1 MTLKFDDDKV
11 NQKISDVRAKEEED
25 ALSKQAEA
33 LGLPFVSLFPNMV
46 EGDALRL
53 ITEEKAKHERLIPF
67 KVNGKDVSVAV
78 GDPDTGPVSPSLS
91 ELRNAGY
98 QIEVYVTPQKNL
110 EMCYEAYRGLSF
122 ASATATGSVD
132 ITNAALTEYIS
143 KVKTI
148 IDVKKIL
155 DEITSQKGVRLTQTL
170 EVILAGSIATT
181 ASDIH
186 IEPEE
191 HETRLRYR
199 LDGMLYDVFSFD
211 HKVYNL
217 LLSRIKLL
225 SGLKLNVKTE
235 GQDGRFSIVAGEEE
249 IEVRTSVV
257 PGGYG
262 ESVVMRILNPKAIEV
277 TLDTLGMN
285 DRLLPLIKDLIS
297 KPQGMILT
305 TGPTGS
311 GKTTTLYTCLRTVYT
326 KEIKIITIEDP
337 IEYKLNGI
345 VQTQAAPNKGYSF
358 LEGLRSALRQDPDV
372 IMIGEIRDEE
382 TARVAIDAA
391 LTGHLVFSTLHT
403 NNAAGAFT
411 RLIDLGV
418 NPKVLTSAV
427 MAAMAQRLIRKL
439 CDNCRKK
446 VPIDGKAKELVD
458 KHVENMRK
466 KGPVDYKGEMWLPV
480 GCDQCNGIG
489 YKGRVGVYEA
499 ILSTAEIEN
508 VVRQSPSE
516 REIKRA
522 SEPQGIYSMQ
532 EDGVLKL
539 IKGTTSFEELQ
550 RVIDLT
556 IYDF

>member
-1 MTLKFDDDKV
+1 
-11 NQKISDVRAKEEED
+11 
-25 ALSKQAEA
+25 
-33 LGLPFVSLFPNMV
+33 
-46 EGDALRL
+46 
-53 ITEEKAKHERLIPF
+53 
-67 KVNGKDVSVAV
+67 
-78 GDPDTGPVSPSLS
+78 
-91 ELRNAGY
+91 
-98 QIEVYVTPQKNL
+98 
-110 EMCYEAYRGLSF
+110 
-122 ASATATGSVD
+122 
-132 ITNAALTEYIS
+132 
-143 KVKTI
+143 
-148 IDVKKIL
+148 
-155 DEITSQKGVRLTQTL
+155 TL
-170 EVILAGSIATT
+170 EVILAGAIATL

-199 LDGMLYDVFSFD
+199 LDGMLYDVFTCD

-225 SGLKLNVKTE
+225 SGLKLNAKSE
-235 GQDGRFSIVAGEEE
+235 GQDGRYSIMAGNEE

-262 ESVVMRILNPKAIEV
+262 ESIVMRILNPKAIEV
-277 TLDTLGMN
+277 TLETLGMN
-285 DRLLPLIKDLIS
+285 DRLLPIIQDLIA

-337 IEYKLNGI
+337 IEYKLKGI
-345 VQTQAAPNKGYSF
+345 VQTQADPSKGYSF

-382 TARVAIDAA
+382 TARVAVDAA

-427 MAAMAQRLIRKL
+427 MAAMAQRLVRKL
-439 CDNCRKK
+439 CENCRKK
-446 VPIDGKAKELVD
+446 VPIEGKAKELIEKVLELI
-458 KHVENMRK
+458 KK
-466 KGPVDYKGEMWLPV
+466 KGPVDYTGEMWVPG

-489 YKGRVGVYEA
+489 YRGRIGVYEA
-499 ILSTAEIEN
+499 ILSNAAIET

-516 REIKRA
+516 REIKKVA
-522 SEPQGIYSMQ
+522 ESQDIYTMQ

-539 IKGTTSFEELQ
+539 IKGITSFDELQ
-550 RVIDLT
+550 RVIDLA
-556 IYDF
+556 IYDI